1 MRKITPNGKAVI
13 YTEDGAKVLDA
24 EVIGVFNVMS
34 DIYRISFDKP
44 EKYLLIGGAALE
56 QPPPNKFRLTLRA
69 EAVEQMLKF
78 TRTRFFRLMLD
89 LMRQAQ
95 FEPIHSV
102 NHFVETEDFHH
113 DTYRTGVDFSTS
125 VEELDAQ
132 FYRSYNFTPAM
143 IAFIEE
149 KYSYDDIRHEV

>member
-24 EVIGVFNVMS
+24 EVIGLFNVH
-34 DIYRISFDKP
+34 DDTYRIRFNEPK
-44 EKYLLIGGAALE
+44 KYLLIGGARINREGIQNAT
-56 QPPPNKFRLTLRA
+56 KLRP
-69 EAVEQMLKF
+69 EAVEQMMKF
-78 TRTRFFRLMLD
+78 TRTRFFRFMLELMK
-89 LMRQAQ
+89 QAK
-95 FEPIHSV
+95 FEPIHSA

-132 FYRSYNFTPAM
+132 FYRRYNFTPAM

-149 KYSYDDIRHEV
+149 RHSYDDIRHEV